1 MLLILLGLCGIIIVA
16 LMALFFDLRRQ
27 MEPNRVATEDL
38 LQYGGASTFLIDG
51 GGHVLVHYT
60 STQPD
65 TASRAQVLCRDTKE
79 VFEWIDTNSRKEL
92 QTVLTMVSP
101 GSPKQL
107 EVQFNGDVLPSK
119 IVLVSAGTNNRYY
132 FVVKPDCDNSVEQKN
147 MRNRSLL
154 MEEMLN
160 NLPLP
165 TMVKDVSSRG
175 SYLLWNKQAEQLYGI
190 CPDAMG
196 VLDMHTLPGELQQTL
211 TDGDREANQTG
222 AFETTLSTKLHDGEM
237 HKLNIQKRM
246 VRTADGHKWII
257 TATTDM
263 TQLDAQH
270 RELERKEIDLRAA
283 LTRADAS
290 NRLKSEFLSN
300 MSHEIRT
307 PLNGIVGFSE
317 CMVESDS
324 AEDRRELFSEISRC
338 STNLSAIIDGV
349 IRLAQLETGEEP
361 LHNESFILRQLI
373 REVATSSAGNVHGKP
388 IKLYEELPEN
398 NYGVNA
404 DKEKIRGILSQF
416 LSNAIKFTDSGR
428 IILGYRAAARSIRL
442 FVRDTGI
449 GIAPEQH
456 AFIFDRFAKVNP
468 MVPGIG
474 LGLPICRALASTM
487 DGRVSVESEL
497 GKGSTFYLDLPCI
510 PFSQDDKSS
519 ALGRIVGKAKN

>member
-1 MLLILLGLCGIIIVA
+1 MLLILLGLCAIIILV
-16 LMALFFDLRRQ
+16 LIVLVFHLRSKLAPTQ
-27 MEPNRVATEDL
+27 IATEDL
-38 LQYGGASTFLIDG
+38 LQHSGASTFLIDG
-51 GGHVLVHYT
+51 SGHVLEHYT
-60 STQPD
+60 STSPD
-65 TASRAQVLCRDTKE
+65 TSSRAQVLCRDSKE

-101 GSPKQL
+101 TAPKQI

-119 IVLVSAGTNNRYY
+119 IVLVSAGYNRYY

-175 SYLLWNKQAEQLYGI
+175 AYLLWNKQAEQLYGI

-196 VLDMHTLPGELQQTL
+196 ALDMHTLPGELQQTL
-211 TDGDREANQTG
+211 TDGDREANQSG
-222 AFETTLSTKLHDGEM
+222 AFETTLSTTLHDGEM

-270 RELERKEIDLRAA
+270 RELERKELDLRAA

-317 CMVESDS
+317 CMVESEN
-324 AEDRRELFSEISRC
+324 AEERRELFKEISRC
-338 STNLSAIIDGV
+338 SGNLSAIIDGV

-361 LHNESFILRQLI
+361 IHNESFILSQLI
-373 REVATSSAGNVHGKP
+373 REVATSSAGNVYGKP

-398 NYGVNA
+398 SYGVNA
-404 DKEKIRGILSQF
+404 DKEKIRDVLSQF
-416 LSNAIKFTDSGR
+416 LSNAIKFTESGR
-428 IILGYRAAARSIRL
+428 VILGYRAAARSIRL
-442 FVRDTGI
+442 FVRDSGI
-449 GIAPEQH
+449 GIAPDQH
-456 AFIFDRFAKVNP
+456 EFIFDRFAKVNP
-468 MVPGIG
+468 MVQGIG
-474 LGLPICRALASTM
+474 LGLSVCRALAAAM
-487 DGRVSVESEL
+487 GGRISVESEL

-510 PFSQDDKSS
+510 PFSQDGKSS
-519 ALGRIVGKAKN
+519 ALGRIVGQAKD